1 MRSEVGDATTEE
13 QKRLPAEEWWAKPSR
28 RQRKQ
33 LTPYQCLAI
42 QLRGLR
48 AERFAKETCAA
59 LVNESSALRTWFNF
73 TALAATPGCVDA

>member
-1 MRSEVGDATTEE
+1 MTEE
-13 QKRLPAEEWWAKPSR
+13 QKRLSAEEWWADKLKPSR
-28 RQRKQ
+28 RRFYQM
-33 LTPYQCLAI
+33 TPYQRRCLAI
-42 QLRGLR
+42 CYRELR